1 MTENIY
7 QSMNCKDILSPAF
20 ILSNTIDSYIRI
32 NEEII
37 KDKEE
42 ASMSIKISFAELGN
56 IVI

>member
-42 ASMSIKISFAELGN
+42 ASTSI
-56 IVI
+56 